1 MNPAI
6 KSHSASILAMV
17 QIAVGVVILAMV
29 LRTWL
34 VMGLIEPVSVA
45 GSSMV
50 PTLLGP
56 HVAVQCER
64 CRHPFNVG
72 GEFAEETSQAAC
84 PQCGYS
90 KTSLIQLPVLRGDR
104 LVIDRTAFAFRFPQR
119 WEPVVFSSPAD
130 AGNLV
135 VKRVVGLPGETIQ
148 LRKGE
153 IWINGRITKKSF
165 STQRALRH
173 LVHLETSAAQR
184 WQGDG
189 WTRNDEAWKCE
200 SQDDWQW
207 LSYVPPEEN
216 PITDDLAYN
225 AGLTRRLFAVRDLCL
240 ATRLRVLGDG
250 LFGTRINDG
259 EQVWEIHLWP
269 TSGKLELR
277 SGGTLLS
284 SKKLSPESTLALQA
298 GEVLLE
304 ISSIDQQLLV
314 AIDGRLE
321 FTYRRGVANKLTGRR
336 NSRPLFSVGARTLT
350 LNLLDLRIYRDAYFA
365 SREESLNLDGPMVPI
380 TLGEREIYVLGD
392 NVPVSLDSRQWG
404 PLPLRFLVGKPL
416 GVR

>member
-1 MNPAI
+1 M

-17 QIAVGVVILAMV
+17 QMAVGIVILAMV

-45 GSSMV
+45 GSSMA

-56 HVAVQCER
+56 HVAVQCKR

-72 GEFAEETSQAAC
+72 VEFAVETSQAAC
-84 PQCGYS
+84 PQCGYP
-90 KTSLIQLPVLRGDR
+90 KNSLIKLPVLRGDR
-104 LVIDRTAFAFRFPQR
+104 LVIDHTAFAFCIPER
-119 WEPVVFSSPAD
+119 WEPVVFVSPAD

-148 LRKGE
+148 LRNGE

-165 STQRALRH
+165 STQRALRR

-189 WTRNDEAWKCE
+189 WTRNNETWKCE

-207 LSYVPPEEN
+207 LSYVHPEEN
-216 PITDDLAYN
+216 PITDDSAYN
-225 AGLTRRLFAVRDLCL
+225 AGLTRRLFAVHDLCL
-240 ATRLRVLGDG
+240 TTRLRVLGDG
-250 LFGTRINDG
+250 FYGTRINDG
-259 EQVWEIHLWP
+259 EQVWEIQLRP

-277 SGGTLLS
+277 LGGILLS
-284 SKKLSPESTLALQA
+284 SKQLSPESTLALQQ
-298 GEVLLE
+298 GEVGLE
-304 ISSIDQQLLV
+304 ISSMDQQLLV

-321 FTYRRGVANKLTGRR
+321 FTYRRGAAKNSTGLR
-336 NSRPLFSVGARTLT
+336 NSHPLFSMGAKSLT
-350 LNLLDLRIYRDAYFA
+350 SSLRDLRIYRDAYFA
-365 SREESLNLDGPMVPI
+365 SREESLNLEGPMIPI

-404 PLPLRFLVGKPL
+404 PLPMRFLVGKPL